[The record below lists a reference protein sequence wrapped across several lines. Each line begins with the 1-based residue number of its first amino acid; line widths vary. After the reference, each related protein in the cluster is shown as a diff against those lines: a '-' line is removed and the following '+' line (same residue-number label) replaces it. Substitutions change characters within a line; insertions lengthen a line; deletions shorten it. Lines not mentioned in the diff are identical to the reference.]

1 VDVRVADIMTNASV
15 TESPADS
22 LRSAAETMWRQQTGS
37 LLVMDGDDLVGII
50 TERDVMK
57 AVAQDKDVATTPVSD
72 VMTRDVLTISPDTS
86 AHEAARHMAA
96 RWIRHLPV
104 VEDGAVVGVVSQR
117 DLVGVF
123 AALVQDP
130 EGVELDKDSLVRE
143 LRLARIEQGD
153 LD

>member
-1 VDVRVADIMTNASV
+1 MRVADIMTNASV

-22 LRSAAETMWRQQTGS
+22 LRSAADTMWRQQTGS
-37 LLVMDGDDLVGII
+37 LLVMDGDELVGII

-57 AVAQDKDVATTPVSD
+57 AVAQGRDVDTTPVSD
-72 VMTRDVLTISPDTS
+72 VMTKDVLTISPGTS

-104 VEDGAVVGVVSQR
+104 IEDGRVVGVVSQR
-117 DLVGVF
+117 DLVGIF
-123 AALVQDP
+123 AALVQDGDGADLP
-130 EGVELDKDSLVRE
+130 SDQLVRE